1 MSSQQGSTVDLTV
14 PTGNEKRKFPAFS
27 GQATTVATVL
37 ALLAWTVA
45 VFDYGLFGTLLPAMQ
60 QDFGWTAPEAYAI
73 NTWIAVGTA
82 VVAFGI
88 GPVID
93 RLGRRNG
100 MMFTVGGTAIVSAL
114 TAAIPTG
121 LAFLSNGLIV
131 IIRSFG
137 GLGFS
142 EQAVNA
148 TYMNEVYQ
156 VTENEKRRKRPGFYY
171 SFIQGGWPLGFLLA
185 SALALAFLPT
195 LGWRVLYL
203 MATVPAVIIVW
214 VIARKLKETPQF
226 LLHHELTNLEKSGRS
241 DQAHA
246 LASSYGVEHSSA
258 APLKRIWESHLR
270 RNTIVFSLA
279 WIFNFFGIM
288 IFSILG
294 SSVLKNAKGVELS
307 DAFWMLIVI
316 NLLAYFGYVFHG
328 WLGDKI
334 GRKRTIILGWILS
347 GVSFAIMLSPLAVS
361 PAMIIAT
368 YGAGLFFLVGPY
380 AAIQYFMAECYPVSC
395 RATGTTFIGA
405 MSQPGI
411 ILGGALFTAVAASS
425 GTGPAALWIG
435 AVGTIFSGLLMI
447 AAKPPVEALLE
458 NPPEALPFST
468 NA

>member
-1 MSSQQGSTVDLTV
+1 MSTPTTSIDLT
-14 PTGNEKRKFPAFS
+14 PPGAGEKRKLPTFS
-27 GQATTVATVL
+27 KKSTNIATII

-60 QDFGWTAPEAYAI
+60 EDFGWTETEAYAI

-82 VVAFGI
+82 IVCFGI

-93 RLGRRNG
+93 RLGRRKG
-100 MMFTVGGTAIVSAL
+100 MMVTVGGTAVVSGL
-114 TAAIPTG
+114 TALIPTNIP
-121 LAFLSNGLIV
+121 FISNGLMV
-131 IIRSFG
+131 LVRSFG

-156 VTENEKRRKRPGFYY
+156 VTEDEKKRKRPGFYY

-185 SALALAFLPT
+185 SALALAFLPS
-195 LGWRVLYL
+195 LGWRALYL
-203 MATVPAVIIVW
+203 MATVPAFLIVW
-214 VIARKLKETPQF
+214 VISKKLKETPQF
-226 LLHHELTNLEKSGRS
+226 ELHHKLTELEKQGNTEE
-241 DQAHA
+241 AHA
-246 LASSYGVEHSSA
+246 LAKSYGVEHSST
-258 APLKRIWESHLR
+258 APLKRIWEPHLR

-279 WIFNFFGIM
+279 WILNFFGIT
-288 IFSILG
+288 IFSVLG

-334 GRKRTIILGWILS
+334 GRKKTIICGWIIS
-347 GVSFAIMLSPLAVS
+347 GIAFAVMLSPIATT
-361 PAMIIAT
+361 PFMIILT
-368 YGAGLFFLVGPY
+368 YGTGLFFLVGPY

-395 RATGTTFIGA
+395 RATGTAFIGA
-405 MSQPGI
+405 MSQPGTI
-411 ILGGALFTAVAASS
+411 IGGAIFTAVAAGS
-425 GTGPAALWIG
+425 GTGTAALWVG
-435 AVGTIFSGLLMI
+435 ALGTLISGLLMF

-458 NPPEALPFST
+458 DHPHDV
-468 NA
+468 

>member
-1 MSSQQGSTVDLTV
+1 MSTNQLGVDLTT
-14 PTGNEKRKFPAFS
+14 PAENEKRRFPVFS
-27 GQATTVATVL
+27 TRNTRIATVL

-60 QDFGWTAPEAYAI
+60 ESFGWSAPEAYAI

-88 GPVID
+88 GPIID
-93 RLGRRNG
+93 RLGRRKG
-100 MMFTVGGTAIVSAL
+100 MMFTIGGTAVVSGL
-114 TAAIPTG
+114 TALIPSG
-121 LAFLSNGLIV
+121 LGVVSNGLLAIV
-131 IIRSFG
+131 RSFG

-156 VTENEKRRKRPGFYY
+156 VTEDERKRRRPGFHY

-185 SALALAFLPT
+185 SALALAFLPS
-195 LGWRVLYL
+195 LGWRALYL
-203 MATVPAVIIVW
+203 MATVPAAIIVW

-226 LLHHELTNLEKSGRS
+226 ELHHKLTELEKDNRS
-241 DQAHA
+241 DEAHA
-246 LASSYGVEHSSA
+246 LARSYGVEHSSA
-258 APLKRIWESHLR
+258 APLKRIWEPHLR

-279 WIFNFFGIM
+279 WIVNFFGIGV
-288 IFSILG
+288 FSVLG

-328 WLGDKI
+328 WLGDRI
-334 GRKRTIILGWILS
+334 GRKRTIIAGWIIS
-347 GVSFAIMLSPLAVS
+347 GLSFAVMLSPIASNPFL
-361 PAMIIAT
+361 IILT

-395 RATGTTFIGA
+395 RATGTSFIGA
-405 MSQPGI
+405 MSQPGTI
-411 ILGGALFTAVAASS
+411 IGGALFTGIAAAS
-425 GTGPAALWIG
+425 GTGTAALWVG
-435 AVGTIFSGLLMI
+435 ALGTLLSGILMI
-447 AAKPPVEALLE
+447 AAKPAAEAALE
-458 NPPEALPFST
+458 DPHAV
-468 NA
+468 

>member
-1 MSSQQGSTVDLTV
+1 MSTKPTTVDLTA
-14 PTGNEKRKFPAFS
+14 PTVGEKRKFPVFS
-27 GQATTVATVL
+27 KKATNIATVL

-60 QDFGWTAPEAYAI
+60 EDFGWTATEAYAI

-93 RLGRRNG
+93 RLGRRKG
-100 MMFTVGGTAIVSAL
+100 MILTVGGTAIVSAL

-121 LAFLSNGLIV
+121 LAFLSNGLII

-156 VTENEKRRKRPGFYY
+156 VTEDKKRRKRPGFYY

-195 LGWRVLYL
+195 LGWRALYL
-203 MATVPAVIIVW
+203 MATIPAVIIVW
-214 VIARKLKETPQF
+214 VIAKKLKETPQF
-226 LLHHELTNLEKSGRS
+226 ELHHELTTLEKSGRTE
-241 DQAHA
+241 QAHA
-246 LASSYGVEHSSA
+246 LANSYGVEHSST
-258 APLKRIWESHLR
+258 APLKRIWEPHLR
-270 RNTIVFSLA
+270 RNTIIFSFA

-334 GRKRTIILGWILS
+334 GRKRTIIGGWILS
-347 GVSFAIMLSPLAVS
+347 GISFAIMLSPIATT
-361 PAMIIAT
+361 PFMIILT
-368 YGAGLFFLVGPY
+368 
-380 AAIQYFMAECYPVSC
+380 
-395 RATGTTFIGA
+395 
-405 MSQPGI
+405 
-411 ILGGALFTAVAASS
+411 
-425 GTGPAALWIG
+425 
-435 AVGTIFSGLLMI
+435 
-447 AAKPPVEALLE
+447 
-458 NPPEALPFST
+458 
-468 NA
+468 

>member
-1 MSSQQGSTVDLTV
+1 MSTQSTLDLTAPAV
-14 PTGNEKRKFPAFS
+14 NEKRRFPAFS
-27 GQATTVATVL
+27 RGATRTATIL

-60 QDFGWTAPEAYAI
+60 ESFGWSESEAYAI

-82 VVAFGI
+82 IVAFGL

-93 RLGRRNG
+93 RLGRRKG
-100 MMFTVGGTAIVSAL
+100 MMTTIGGTAVVSTL
-114 TAAIPTG
+114 TAALPAG
-121 LAFLSNGLIV
+121 LGAVSSVLLAV
-131 IIRSFG
+131 VRSFG

-156 VTENEKRRKRPGFYY
+156 VTEDEKKRKRPGFHY

-185 SALALAFLPT
+185 SALALAFLPS
-195 LGWRVLYL
+195 LGWRSLYV
-203 MATVPAVIIVW
+203 MAAVPAAIIVW
-214 VIARKLKETPQF
+214 LIARKLKETPQF
-226 LLHHELTNLEKSGRS
+226 ELHHKLTELEKGGQS

-246 LASSYGVEHSSA
+246 LAAAYGVEHSSA
-258 APLKRIWESHLR
+258 APLKRIWEPHLR

-279 WIFNFFGIM
+279 WIINFFGIA
-288 IFSILG
+288 IFSVLG

-334 GRKRTIILGWILS
+334 GRKKTIIIGWIIS
-347 GVSFAIMLSPLAVS
+347 GLSFAVMLSPIASS
-361 PAMIIAT
+361 PFLIILT

-405 MSQPGI
+405 MSQPGTI
-411 ILGGALFTAVAASS
+411 IGGALFTALAAGA
-425 GTGPAALWIG
+425 GTGTAALWVG
-435 AVGTIFSGLLMI
+435 ALGTLLSGILMI

-458 NPPEALPFST
+458 DHPHA
-468 NA
+468 

>member
-1 MSSQQGSTVDLTV
+1 VSTRSTIDLT
-14 PTGNEKRKFPAFS
+14 PPAIDEKRRFPAFS
-27 GQATTVATVL
+27 KAATRTATIL
-37 ALLAWTVA
+37 ALLAWTIA

-60 QDFGWTAPEAYAI
+60 DSFGWSASEAYAV

-82 VVAFGI
+82 VVCFGI

-93 RLGRRNG
+93 RLGRRKG
-100 MMFTVGGTAIVSAL
+100 MMTTIGGTAVVSTLTAVLPAGLGAVSSAL
-114 TAAIPTG
+114 
-121 LAFLSNGLIV
+121 LV
-131 IIRSFG
+131 VVRSFG

-156 VTENEKRRKRPGFYY
+156 VTEDEKKRKRPGFHY
-171 SFIQGGWPLGFLLA
+171 SFIQGGWPLGFLLS

-195 LGWRVLYL
+195 AGWRGLYI
-203 MATVPAVIIVW
+203 MAAIPAAIVVW
-214 VIARKLKETPQF
+214 LIARKLKETPQF
-226 LLHHELTNLEKSGRS
+226 ELHQRLTELEKHGKPEE
-241 DQAHA
+241 AHA
-246 LASSYGVEHSSA
+246 LAASFGVEHSSA
-258 APLKRIWESHLR
+258 APLKRLWEPHLR

-279 WIFNFFGIM
+279 WIINFFGIM
-288 IFSILG
+288 IFSVLG

-328 WLGDKI
+328 WLGDRI
-334 GRKRTIILGWILS
+334 GRKKTIIIGWIIS
-347 GVSFAIMLSPLAVS
+347 GVSFAVMLSPIATS
-361 PAMIIAT
+361 PFLIILT

-395 RATGTTFIGA
+395 RATGTSFIGA

-411 ILGGALFTAVAASS
+411 IIGGALFTAVAAGS
-425 GTGPAALWIG
+425 GTGTAALWVG
-435 AVGTIFSGLLMI
+435 ALGTLLSGILMI

-458 NPPEALPFST
+458 DHPHA
-468 NA
+468 

>member
-1 MSSQQGSTVDLTV
+1 MSTQQVGVDLTTPG
-14 PTGNEKRKFPAFS
+14 PTEKRRFPTFS
-27 GQATTVATVL
+27 KRNTNIATIL

-60 QDFGWTAPEAYAI
+60 AEFGWTAPEAYAI

-82 VVAFGI
+82 IVAFGI

-93 RLGRRNG
+93 RLGRRKG
-100 MMFTVGGTAIVSAL
+100 MMVTVGGTAVVSAL
-114 TAAIPTG
+114 TAAIATG
-121 LAFLSNGLIV
+121 IPFISNALLV
-131 IIRSFG
+131 VVRSFG

-156 VTENEKRRKRPGFYY
+156 VTEDEKKRKRPGFHY

-185 SALALAFLPT
+185 SALALAFLPS
-195 LGWRVLYL
+195 LGWRALYL
-203 MATVPAVIIVW
+203 MATIPAAIIVW
-214 VIARKLKETPQF
+214 VISRKLKETPQF
-226 LLHHELTNLEKSGRS
+226 ELHHQLTKLEKHGKTEE
-241 DQAHA
+241 AHA
-246 LASSYGVEHSSA
+246 LATSYGVEHSST
-258 APLKRIWESHLR
+258 APLKRIWEPGLR

-294 SSVLKNAKGVELS
+294 SSVLKNAKGIELS

-334 GRKRTIILGWILS
+334 GRKKTIIGGWILS
-347 GVSFAIMLSPLAVS
+347 GISFAIMLSPLATGPV
-361 PAMIIAT
+361 MIILT

-411 ILGGALFTAVAASS
+411 IIGGALFTAVAAGA
-425 GTGPAALWIG
+425 GTGTAALW
-435 AVGTIFSGLLMI
+435 VGVLGTLFSGILMI
-447 AAKPPVEALLE
+447 AAKPAAAAKLE
-458 NPPEALPFST
+458 EPHG
-468 NA
+468 